1 MGYPPPCQ
9 PPLVTTES
17 PSPSNLPKKTFWI
30 VDFLFPRNLLL
41 SSRVLLSIDRSLRF
55 AVGLS
60 FRSLGFL
67 LLWPWR
73 SVSTSFR
80 RRGGA
85 VSVRESVSR
94 WLPKLLLG
102 PVSQWLWHRDASA
115 VPFVVAKVVPKN
127 CYRYSSRRFCI
138 GLVPHNRGCAL
149 PVHVHLRS
157 RGDFLPKLPIF
168 LWMGELLVPRDQIF
182 LPISLTLSPEF
193 VTNTLLGLS
202 RPVGK
207 GPGGPPRK
215 SSTTPWGA
223 ALFPCGEEANKL
235 YAFFGPFPPEMRG
248 CEQYFHCFQWR
259 FCAINNIIFAKI

>member
-1 MGYPPPCQ
+1 MIAGWENWQGGFIRVGYPPPCQ

-30 VDFLFPRNLLL
+30 VDSLFPRNLLL

-202 RPVGK
+202 RPVGRVLEEVLTPPPPL
-207 GPGGPPRK
+207 PGERH
-215 SSTTPWGA
+215 
-223 ALFPCGEEANKL
+223 FH
-235 YAFFGPFPPEMRG
+235 RG
-248 CEQYFHCFQWR
+248 GRRQ
-259 FCAINNIIFAKI
+259 INFTEK